1 MHSEAARVMTSI
13 VVVAQSTLVVAIVR
27 TIQATDFVLI
37 GRKQVVLLGAT
48 NQPTNQ
54 PIKFSVQHKHWSRE
68 G

>member
-1 MHSEAARVMTSI
+1 MHSKAARVVTSI

-48 NQPTNQ
+48 NQPTY
-54 PIKFSVQHKHWSRE
+54 
-68 G
+68 